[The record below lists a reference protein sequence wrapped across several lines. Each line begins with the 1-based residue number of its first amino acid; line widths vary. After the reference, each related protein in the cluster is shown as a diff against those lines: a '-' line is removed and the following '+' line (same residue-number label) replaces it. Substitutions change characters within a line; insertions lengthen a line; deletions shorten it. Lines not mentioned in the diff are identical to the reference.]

1 MSNGKFTLRNPDAI
15 RAALER
21 ATARREVLILVTPYL
36 RFESAFVR
44 LEEDAIQAN
53 ATMAYEDAF
62 YALKSSD
69 LRMRFPHAFSFVEAP
84 TRLLGFGMVGGKRTL
99 RIQIPA
105 ALEEDEQRRAYRV
118 ERVGAVNVTFSTR
131 RYELISATLVNLSTM
146 GARMTALR
154 DFEIDEVRL
163 GDRIAITVPLT
174 PEIHINHHAVVRY
187 VNERVM
193 GLEFHPPF
201 TGALLDRLSRWVFQ
215 RREEDQERALRWT
228 GASDAGAQKVQRQ
241 GLVLVSSDGA
251 LESQLRGQLTGLP
264 DLTRLAPNGQSLKEL
279 DTTGEAVVLFHV
291 QGLGMEERRRVR
303 MLVEGLG
310 GGLPFVLLAGEDV
323 DMAGLSELATQV
335 KANATFRVTAK
346 PNPLL
351 PRLLLGILRKHFAA
365 PGS

>member
-44 LEEDAIQAN
+44 MEEDAIQAN

-84 TRLLGFGMVGGKRTL
+84 TKLLGFGLVGGKRTL
-99 RIQIPA
+99 RIQIPTV
-105 ALEEDEQRRAYRV
+105 LEEDEQRRAYRV

-146 GARMTALR
+146 GARVTALR

-174 PEIHINHHAVVRY
+174 SEIHINHHAVVRY
-187 VNERVM
+187 VNERTM
-193 GLEFHPPF
+193 GLEFSPAF
-201 TGALLDRLSRWVFQ
+201 SGALLDRLNRWVFQ
-215 RREEDQERALRWT
+215 RREEDHERALRWT
-228 GASDAGAQKVQRQ
+228 GAPDAGVQRVQRQ
-241 GLVLVSSDGA
+241 GLVLVGSDAA
-251 LESQLRGQLTGLP
+251 LEAQLREQLTGLP
-264 DLTRLAPNGQSLKEL
+264 ELTRLPPNGQSLKEL
-279 DTTGEAVVLFHV
+279 DTSSEMVLLFHV
-291 QGLGMEERRRVR
+291 PSLGMEDRRRIR
-303 MLVEGLG
+303 MLVEGVG
-310 GGLPFVLLAGEDV
+310 GGLPFVLLTGEDV
-323 DMAGLSELATQV
+323 DMAALSEFATQL
-335 KANATFRVTAK
+335 KANATFRVAAR

-351 PRLLLGILRKHFAA
+351 PRLLLGILRKHFGA
-365 PGS
+365 PET